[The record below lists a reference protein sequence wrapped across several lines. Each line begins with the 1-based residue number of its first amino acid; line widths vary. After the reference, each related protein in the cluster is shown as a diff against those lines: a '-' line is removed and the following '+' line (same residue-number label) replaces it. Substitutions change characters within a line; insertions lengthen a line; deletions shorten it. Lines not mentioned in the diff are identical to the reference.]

1 MTTYELL
8 ILLATVVSAIGGVA
22 FVWVVLQTYKG
33 QMNAQ
38 MFVDCNNRYDQII
51 ASLPADAWGARFEL
65 DTALPAP
72 SMELTLCVL
81 RYLNLSSEEFYLYRG
96 GYLRRDVW
104 VMWEGELTRTLRS
117 PLLVREW
124 QTLKSEFIS
133 YPEFARYVE
142 EVQRGEGA
150 G

>member
-8 ILLATVVSAIGGVA
+8 ILIATVVSAVGGVA

-38 MFVDCNNRYDQII
+38 MFVECNNRYDEII
-51 ASLPADAWGARFEL
+51 ASLPADALGARFRL

-72 SMELTLCVL
+72 STELTLCIL
-81 RYLNLSSEEFYLYRG
+81 RYLNLSSEEFYLYRR

-104 VMWEGELTRTLRS
+104 VMWEGEMRRTLHS
-117 PLLVREW
+117 PLLEREW
-124 QTLKSEFIS
+124 QSLKSEFVS

-142 EVQRGEGA
+142 QIQATKETR
-150 G
+150 